1 MITDHEHADVRRVSA
16 AVSAAVAATATAAA
30 GGGAAKPKPK
40 RGRPRRSEPAIAQL
54 DNMTRITAAVILEVL
69 AGERTTGSAAT
80 LIGVSPVR
88 YYAIESRAVAGLI
101 AACAPRPSGPAPGSG
116 EAERDLRRTIAEKD
130 SLAAQVRRLQS
141 LLRSAQRSLGVTP
154 VEPKP
159 APAARAD
166 GKKPKSHRRPRV
178 RALTLVRRLMAQ
190 EASTNPP
197 LPTTVGSGSAG
208 G

>member
-1 MITDHEHADVRRVSA
+1 MIADPESTDLRRVSLAVSA
-16 AVSAAVAATATAAA
+16 AVSAAAAQ
-30 GGGAAKPKPK
+30 PKLK

-54 DNMTRITAAVILEVL
+54 DSVTRITAAVILEVL
-69 AGERTTGSAAT
+69 AGERTTVSAAKQ
-80 LIGVSPVR
+80 IGVSAVR

-101 AACAPRPSGPAPGSG
+101 AACAPRAAGPVPGSG
-116 EAERDLRRTIAEKD
+116 EAERAMRRALAEKD
-130 SLAAQVRRLQS
+130 SLAAQVRRLHS
-141 LLRSAQRSLGVTP
+141 LLRSAQRSLGVAP
-154 VEPKP
+154 VEAKSEPVKG
-159 APAARAD
+159 AD

-197 LPTTVGSGSAG
+197 LPTTQVSGPAG